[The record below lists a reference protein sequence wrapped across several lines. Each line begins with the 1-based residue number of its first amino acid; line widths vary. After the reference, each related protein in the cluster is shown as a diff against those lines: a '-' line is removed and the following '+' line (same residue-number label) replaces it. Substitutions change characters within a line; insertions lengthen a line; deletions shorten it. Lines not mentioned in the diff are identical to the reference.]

1 MKSEKQINL
10 IAKALE
16 CARTGPQ
23 AIASANTDIVEDGRI
38 IAVKIC
44 SRVLD
49 ACIWFSFD
57 PDFKPDD
64 EPLTVFYA
72 DEIPFLSAK
81 TTDQLKEIH
90 QWKLRVGP
98 GARVRQ

>member
-1 MKSEKQINL
+1 MKSEKQVNL
-10 IAKALE
+10 IENALE

-23 AIASANTDIVEDGRI
+23 ANTSIVDDGRI

-49 ACIWFSFD
+49 ACIWLSFD
-57 PDFKPDD
+57 PEFKPDDD

-72 DEIPFLSAK
+72 DEIPFLSGK